1 MKIVE
6 VIPTLNVG
14 GAEKF
19 VVNLSAHLSDLGHE
33 CHLVTLFDASSMQ
46 TQVAGLPS
54 SVVRSSL
61 GKSHGF
67 DFQCLLRLMKFIA
80 KEKPDAVHAHI
91 GAITYLLFAAVF
103 CRKTRYFATIHSE
116 AKREAGSLLHRLVR
130 KFLFKL
136 NLVTPV
142 TISEESR
149 ASFVDFYGMQPSMI
163 YNGSPDFKGA
173 IAAVDNS
180 KKVFVHVA
188 SCQPVKNQELL
199 LKSFA
204 LLTEKYKDVELH
216 WYGSNT
222 SYPELF
228 ASLSSYFSDR
238 IMYKG
243 IISEVRSVL
252 SDATAMCLSSKMEG
266 MPMTII
272 EAMSVGCIPAATPV
286 GGCKNMISDGINGFL
301 SADLSVESYSKMLE
315 KIITLPESKLKE
327 MRSNS
332 RLSYES
338 QYSIGICANLYL
350 DLFQN

>member
-1 MKIVE
+1 MRIVE

-19 VVNLSAHLSDLGHE
+19 VVNLSAHLSELGHA
-33 CHLVTLFDASSMQ
+33 CHLVTLFDSASMQ
-46 TQVAGLPS
+46 TQITGLPS

-67 DFQCLLRLMKFIA
+67 DFRCLLRLMKFIS
-80 KEKPDAVHAHI
+80 KEKPDVVHAHI

-103 CRKTRYFATIHSE
+103 CRKTKYFATIHSE

-136 NLVTPV
+136 NFVRPV
-142 TISEESR
+142 TISDESR
-149 ASFVDFYGMQPSMI
+149 TSFVEFYGMQPSMI
-163 YNGSPDFKGA
+163 YNGAPDFKDTSV
-173 IAAVDNS
+173 AVENS
-180 KKVFVHVA
+180 KKIFVHVA

-204 LLTEKYKDVELH
+204 QLAEKYKDVELH

-222 SYPELF
+222 LCPELF
-228 ASLSSYFSDR
+228 ASLSSYFSDQ

-243 IISEVRSVL
+243 IVSEVRSVL
-252 SDATAMCLSSKMEG
+252 SNATAMCLSSKMEG

-272 EAMSVGCIPAATPV
+272 EAMSVGCISAATPV
-286 GGCKNMISDGINGFL
+286 GGCKNMIVDGVNGFL
-301 SADLSVESYSKMLE
+301 SADLTVESYSEMLE
-315 KIITLPESKLKE
+315 KIITLPESKFKE
-327 MRSNS
+327 VRLNS
-332 RLSYES
+332 RLSYEAE
-338 QYSIGICANLYL
+338 YSIGICVNLYL